1 MRIRIPGGLR
11 KDQIYV
17 VLALGIGSGIYT
29 WNSVLKEHM
38 KEYEKELQLNE
49 VISELKNL
57 LVNKFS
63 WLGLVAI
70 GGAFSIMGF
79 KIFIQPWFKRRKAA
93 KAEEFANFIY
103 EQRKKRALE

>member
-49 VISELKNL
+49 VISELYL
-57 LVNKFS
+57 MIRL
-63 WLGLVAI
+63 
-70 GGAFSIMGF
+70 
-79 KIFIQPWFKRRKAA
+79 
-93 KAEEFANFIY
+93 
-103 EQRKKRALE
+103 

>member
-29 WNSVLKEHM
+29 WNSVLKEYM

-49 VISELKNL
+49 VISELYL
-57 LVNKFS
+57 MIRL
-63 WLGLVAI
+63 
-70 GGAFSIMGF
+70 
-79 KIFIQPWFKRRKAA
+79 
-93 KAEEFANFIY
+93 
-103 EQRKKRALE
+103 